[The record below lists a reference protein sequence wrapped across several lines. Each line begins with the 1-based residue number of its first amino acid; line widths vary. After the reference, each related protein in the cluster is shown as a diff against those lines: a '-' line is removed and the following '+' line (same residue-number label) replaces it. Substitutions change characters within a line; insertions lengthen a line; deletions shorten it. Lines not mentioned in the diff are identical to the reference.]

1 MTTDGVKSPPLEEK
15 QTSLIPMLMRL
26 RHLDE
31 PTLATKL
38 QMQFSCLEGKEL
50 PPLLRMRVE

>member
-1 MTTDGVKSPPLEEK
+1 LEEK

-38 QMQFSCLEGKEL
+38 QMQFPWQQDGAGAAETFRNRDALALAGSLG
-50 PPLLRMRVE
+50 

>member
-1 MTTDGVKSPPLEEK
+1 MATDGVKSPPLEEK

-38 QMQFSCLEGKEL
+38 QMQFPCLEGKEL
-50 PPLLRMRVE
+50 PRYCG